1 MFTDSDS
8 DDLCLI
14 ETLHSQDIFS
24 GSSPIITAQA
34 RQQLMENLKSAVSSY
49 TDVDIL
55 RQTLEFLLTYVPPTP
70 VYTDDDDNNNND
82 DGNGDSGDGGD
93 DNAALPPY
101 GGIWFSF
108 QIHSKN

>member
-55 RQTLEFLLTYVPPTP
+55 RQTLEFLLTYVPPD

-82 DGNGDSGDGGD
+82 DGNGDSGDGGND
-93 DNAALPPY
+93 GVALPPY
-101 GGIWFSF
+101 GGI
-108 QIHSKN
+108 